1 MRSSA
6 ACWRVT
12 PLSTDQ
18 AASYKSA
25 GKGGY
30 HHAQQKLKVVEDLYA
45 GFFNRHDIGVAQRLI
60 VENYKQHNPFVGDG
74 IKPFL
79 DFFSQTFKDNPQY
92 SAKIY
97 RSAVNGDLVYVHV
110 KYQNNPQD
118 RGTASVDIYRVN
130 DQGKSPSIGTSIR
143 MCRKN
148 RPTTIP
154 CSDPQGP
161 LRRPTRPQHFIYL
174 NIKCRRRVE

>member
-1 MRSSA
+1 MITCAIVGGLLASYPA
-6 ACWRVT
+6 
-12 PLSTDQ
+12 LSTDQ

-79 DFFSQTFKDNPQY
+79 DFFSQTFGQPAVQRQNIPQRGQR
-92 SAKIY
+92 
-97 RSAVNGDLVYVHV
+97 RSGLRSR
-110 KYQNNPQD
+110 Q
-118 RGTASVDIYRVN
+118 
-130 DQGKSPSIGTSIR
+130 
-143 MCRKN
+143 
-148 RPTTIP
+148 IP
-154 CSDPQGP
+154 
-161 LRRPTRPQHFIYL
+161 
-174 NIKCRRRVE
+174 K